1 MKNYVSEGKTLTFT
15 APSGGVK
22 SGDTLVIG
30 VVPVVAHGDADEGES
45 FVGLTCGVFS
55 VPTTVTPTEGAAA
68 YMTTATGAITTTA
81 SGGVKVGAFVSA
93 KDSAGYADV
102 WFTGQVV

>member
-1 MKNYVSEGKTLTFT
+1 MKNYISEGKTLTLT

-22 SGDTLVIG
+22 SGDTLVVG
-30 VVPVVAHGDADEGES
+30 VVPVVAHGDAAEGES

-55 VPTTVTPTEGAAA
+55 VPTTVTPTEGAVA
-68 YMTTATGAITTTA
+68 YMTTGTGAITTSAT
-81 SGGVKVGAFVSA
+81 GGVKVGAFVSA
-93 KDSAGYADV
+93 KDSAGYANV

>member
-1 MKNYVSEGKTLTFT
+1 MKNYVSEGKTLTLT

-22 SGDTLVIG
+22 SGDTLVVG

-55 VPTTVTPTEGAAA
+55 VPTASTPTEGGVA
-68 YMTTATGAITTTA
+68 YMTTATGAITSTST
-81 SGGVKVGAFVSA
+81 GGVKVGAFVST
-93 KDSAGYADV
+93 KDADGNADV
-102 WFTGQVV
+102 WFTGQIV